1 MENEVR
7 VKVVPRSK
15 RVAFTGYRPQ
25 KMPFGF
31 DEQDERCVDF
41 KKRLHDT
48 IESFIW
54 QGYQHFISGGAL
66 GMDMYAAEAVLD
78 LKAVYPFIR
87 LILVLPCRDQTRG
100 WAEED
105 VKRYHAKWAP
115 EYRQRHDALFDK
127 ADIVTATGHQYTKSC
142 MFARNRYLVDN
153 ADMLLAAYDGQP
165 GGTQMTVQYARQMGI
180 QVCMIPPVTSK

>member
-7 VKVVPRSK
+7 VKTVPRSK

-41 KKRLHDT
+41 KKRLRDT

-66 GMDMYAAEAVLD
+66 GMDMYAAEAVLE
-78 LKAVYPFIR
+78 LKKQYPVLQSYLDFYGNNLKESSKIIR
-87 LILVLPCRDQTRG
+87 INSFGQDETVWYIAAIDSTVFLISVR
-100 WAEED
+100 E
-105 VKRYHAKWAP
+105 
-115 EYRQRHDALFDK
+115 
-127 ADIVTATGHQYTKSC
+127 I
-142 MFARNRYLVDN
+142 
-153 ADMLLAAYDGQP
+153 
-165 GGTQMTVQYARQMGI
+165 I
-180 QVCMIPPVTSK
+180 

>member
-7 VKVVPRSK
+7 MKVVPRSK

-78 LKAVYPFIR
+78 MNCVRK
-87 LILVLPCRDQTRG
+87 QEMENST
-100 WAEED
+100 
-105 VKRYHAKWAP
+105 
-115 EYRQRHDALFDK
+115 
-127 ADIVTATGHQYTKSC
+127 IVTISGVGSPPISPTAQLAISLPAPVLSIAVDTGIIP
-142 MFARNRYLVDN
+142 ANRKIV
-153 ADMLLAAYDGQP
+153 
-165 GGTQMTVQYARQMGI
+165 TQSI
-180 QVCMIPPVTSK
+180 EE

>member
-7 VKVVPRSK
+7 VKTVPRSK

-41 KKRLHDT
+41 KKRLRDT

-78 LKAVYPFIR
+78 LKKQYPEIMLEMVSPF
-87 LILVLPCRDQTRG
+87 DTQ
-100 WAEED
+100 A
-105 VKRYHAKWAP
+105 AKWAP

-153 ADMLLAAYDGQP
+153 ADMANCKNRNKSFNGALGTL
-165 GGTQMTVQYARQMGI
+165 GGLF
-180 QVCMIPPVTSK
+180 